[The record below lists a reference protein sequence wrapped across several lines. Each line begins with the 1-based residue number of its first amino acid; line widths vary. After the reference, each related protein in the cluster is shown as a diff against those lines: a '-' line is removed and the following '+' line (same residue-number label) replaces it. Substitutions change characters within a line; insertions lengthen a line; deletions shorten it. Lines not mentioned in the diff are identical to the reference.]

1 MTGLIYVAIIAV
13 WAVVLVPAWLRR
25 HDHLDPE
32 RSVDR
37 FTRSMQT
44 LATRPSV
51 LGIPMPTHE
60 ERAAASDPAAE
71 VVRPRRGLRRKSK
84 SKKSQVKKSQSANA
98 QASSARRSARF
109 AEKGRGRRRL
119 SAAARRRIVLALLVV
134 ALLVVIGLVVAQVL
148 LPVAIAAPSVLIVG
162 FLFLARHQ
170 VRAARRARSRAAQA
184 GAPRAA
190 ATSPAA
196 HPAPAASGAV
206 GSTWE
211 ARSAPLPTYVTA
223 PRADGYPRSVDQ
235 VPGAWTAA
243 AMLERAQRQ
252 KDHAERMAAAKAEAV
267 ARARAE
273 QEAAQ
278 TPTRDEQFLAAQ
290 AVSSIHDTVP
300 LRRVRAVNE

>member
-1 MTGLIYVAIIAV
+1 VTGLIYVAIIAV

-44 LATRPSV
+44 LAARPSV

-60 ERAAASDPAAE
+60 ENADAIDAPTAE
-71 VVRPRRGLRRKSK
+71 VVRPRRGMRPRRGLRRRPKSTK
-84 SKKSQVKKSQSANA
+84 SPANA
-98 QASSARRSARF
+98 QTSTSRRSSGA
-109 AEKGRGRRRL
+109 AKGRGRRRL
-119 SAAARRRIVLALLVV
+119 SAAARRRIVLAVLTV
-134 ALLVVIGLVVAQVL
+134 ALLVVIGLVVAGVL

-170 VRAARRARSRAAQA
+170 VRAARRARRRVERP
-184 GAPRAA
+184 GAPSAA

-196 HPAPAASGAV
+196 RPAAPASGTA
-206 GSTWE
+206 GATWE
-211 ARSAPLPTYVTA
+211 ARATPLPTYVTA
-223 PRADGYPRSVDQ
+223 PRADGYPRSADP

-273 QEAAQ
+273 QAAAQ

-290 AVSSIHDTVP
+290 SASPIHDTIP
-300 LRRVRAVNE
+300 LRRMRVVNE